1 MKMFNGHV
9 RVQNLKLK
17 ILKYFSTNLIQSRN
31 SVADLSKKVPS
42 LAELEQQASKS
53 EKTMRKNIKENA
65 KSKRSWSYDFY
76 NKPGDKG
83 EMPGV
88 YKLMFYGAAVGYLF
102 WRTLHLEATLEGKN
116 FNEQCNFIIEKLLKF
131 D

>member
-1 MKMFNGHV
+1 M
-9 RVQNLKLK
+9 
-17 ILKYFSTNLIQSRN
+17 
-31 SVADLSKKVPS
+31 ADLSKKVPS

-116 FNEQCNFIIEKLLKF
+116 FNKRNSSLRERKA
-131 D
+131 